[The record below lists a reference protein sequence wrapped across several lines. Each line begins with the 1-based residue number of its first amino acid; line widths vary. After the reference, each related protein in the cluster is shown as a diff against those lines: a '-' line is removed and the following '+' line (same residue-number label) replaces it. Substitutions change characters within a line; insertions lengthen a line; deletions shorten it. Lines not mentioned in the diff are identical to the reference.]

1 MSLRQEESLGSVDQQ
16 RENGIVK
23 KHNTRKQTWRHE
35 KEHGVRRFKC
45 NQYNKAFTLL
55 QNLKSH
61 EIAHTILNP
70 YKCGYCEKTFL
81 YSSHLHTHERTHSGV
96 HVKPYKCSH
105 CEKAFARLQC
115 LQNHE
120 KNTHS
125 GVKPYKCSHCDKEF
139 TCSSYLKKHVRD
151 ILA

>member
-1 MSLRQEESLGSVDQQ
+1 MATRERTWCEAVQVQPMQQGVYALTESQV
-16 RENGIVK
+16 
-23 KHNTRKQTWRHE
+23 TRDST
-35 KEHGVRRFKC
+35 
-45 NQYNKAFTLL
+45 
-55 QNLKSH
+55 
-61 EIAHTILNP
+61 TILNP
-70 YKCGYCEKTFL
+70 YKCGYCKKTFL

-125 GVKPYKCSHCDKEF
+125 GVKPYKCSHCDKHFAASGHLRVHERTHTGERPF
-139 TCSSYLKKHVRD
+139 QCSHCEKNFRKSEDAREKTHW
-151 ILA
+151 